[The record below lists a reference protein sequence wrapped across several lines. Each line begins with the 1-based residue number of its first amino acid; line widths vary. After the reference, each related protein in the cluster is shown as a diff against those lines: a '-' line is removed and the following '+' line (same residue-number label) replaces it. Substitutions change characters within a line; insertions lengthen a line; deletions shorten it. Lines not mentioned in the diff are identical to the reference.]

1 MKGMRHSVALAI
13 VFAFTSLGMTVA
25 AQQRPY
31 RLSDQQVKDLLSRIE
46 QDTDTF
52 RPNLDRALAR
62 SRIDGNRKEDNINQF
77 VKDFE
82 QATDRLRDRVNDRR
96 SGAADVEDVLRRAS
110 FIDSFLLRN
119 QLNTRAEPAWQNLRR
134 DLDDL
139 ARAYGVNSN

>member
-1 MKGMRHSVALAI
+1 MKQMKRRFALAV
-13 VFAFTSLGMTVA
+13 VFALTSIGMTVA

-46 QDTDTF
+46 KDTDTF
-52 RPNLDRALAR
+52 RPILARALDR
-62 SRIDGNRKEDNINQF
+62 SRIDGNRREDNINQF

-96 SGAADVEDVLRRAS
+96 SGTADVEDLLRRAS

-119 QLNTRAEPAWQNLRR
+119 RLNDSLRAR
-134 DLDDL
+134 L
-139 ARAYGVNSN
+139 AESAEGPG